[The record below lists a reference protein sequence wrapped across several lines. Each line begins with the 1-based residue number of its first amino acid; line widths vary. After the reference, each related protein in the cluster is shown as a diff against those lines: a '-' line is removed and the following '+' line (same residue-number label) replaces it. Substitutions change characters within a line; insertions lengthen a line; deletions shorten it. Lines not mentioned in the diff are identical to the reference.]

1 MYVHYAWLHRS
12 SFDPSKSSSSSST
25 YRNGLMDL
33 HLTSVVEVSLREP
46 HQNHD
51 VNCAG
56 LEICLFSCLLACVY
70 VQMDIGLGKN

>member
-1 MYVHYAWLHRS
+1 
-12 SFDPSKSSSSSST
+12 
-25 YRNGLMDL
+25 MDM
-33 HLTSVVEVSLREP
+33 HLTSVVEVSLSEP

-56 LEICLFSCLLACVY
+56 LEICLLSCLLACVY